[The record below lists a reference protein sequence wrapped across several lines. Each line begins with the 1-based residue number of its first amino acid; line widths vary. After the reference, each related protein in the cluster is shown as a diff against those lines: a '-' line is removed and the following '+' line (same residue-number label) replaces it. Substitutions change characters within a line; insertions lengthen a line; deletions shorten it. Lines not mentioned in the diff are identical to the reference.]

1 MALSSENKTLVIG
14 SGAFGTAIAA
24 CIHNSTNSVTIIARE
39 NDNFDVLK
47 RHNTLKQCKM
57 ELFSEFHTCFS
68 DFKLIILAIPCQSLR
83 NVSEWMLEHWNKTS
97 IHKSNSHPKLN
108 IISAAKGIEQKTLLL
123 PSQILESFWNEN
135 AAIGTLSGPSFAKEM
150 LLGLPTCVVVA
161 SKNQELLHIASK
173 LLHSSYFRIYDSKDV
188 IGVEIAGALKNVI
201 AMVAGA
207 VDGLKLGNNARAAVI
222 TRGLAEIVR
231 IGVKLGADPITF
243 LGLSG
248 VGDLILTCTGDLSRN
263 RQFGLKMSQGES
275 KEDITK
281 SMSQVIEG
289 ITTANSANELCKKH
303 GVETS
308 IIHTAYRVLY
318 ENIPIHDAVSLLIDR
333 QQGSEFHW

>member
-1 MALSSENKTLVIG
+1 MALTSKNKTLVIG
-14 SGAFGTAIAA
+14 AGAFGTAIAA
-24 CIHNSTNSVTIIARE
+24 CIHSSTNPVTIISRE
-39 NDNFDVLK
+39 GANFDALK
-47 RHNTLKQCKM
+47 RHDTLKQCKM
-57 ELFSEFHTCFS
+57 EIFTQFNSCLSE
-68 DFKLIILAIPCQSLR
+68 FKLIILAIPCQSLR
-83 NVSEWMLEHWNKTS
+83 NVSEWMLKHWNKTS
-97 IHKSNSHPKLN
+97 NSQSNNSAKLN
-108 IISAAKGIEQKTLLL
+108 IISAAKGIEQKTLML
-123 PSQILESFWNEN
+123 PSQILESFWKEN

-161 SKNQELLHIASK
+161 SKDRELLNIASK
-173 LLHSSYFRIYDSKDV
+173 LLHSPYFRIYDSKDV
-188 IGVEIAGALKNVI
+188 IGVEIAGALKNII

-263 RQFGLKMSQGES
+263 RQFGLRMSQGES
-275 KEDITK
+275 KEEIIR
-281 SMSQVIEG
+281 SMIQVIEG
-289 ITTANSANELCKKH
+289 IATANSANELCIKH

-308 IIHTAYRVLY
+308 IINTAYRVLY
-318 ENIPIHDAVSLLIDR
+318 ENTPIKSAVSLLIER

>member
-1 MALSSENKTLVIG
+1 MALTLKNKILVIG
-14 SGAFGTAIAA
+14 AGAFGTAIAA
-24 CIHNSTNSVTIIARE
+24 SIHSPSNPVTLISREYVNFTN
-39 NDNFDVLK
+39 LK
-47 RHNTLKQCKM
+47 NYKSLKNCEI
-57 ELFSEFHTCFS
+57 ELFSNFHSCFS
-68 DFKLIILAIPCQSLR
+68 EFKLIILAIPCQSLR
-83 NVSEWMLEHWNKTS
+83 NVSEWMQEHWQKN
-97 IHKSNSHPKLN
+97 SNYKNDFKLN
-108 IISAAKGIEQKTLLL
+108 IISAAKGIEQKTLML
-123 PSQILESFWNEN
+123 PSQILESFWKDS
-135 AAIGTLSGPSFAKEM
+135 AAIGALSGPSFAKEM

-161 SKNQELLHIASK
+161 SKDQGLLDTASTLLHTP
-173 LLHSSYFRIYDSKDV
+173 YFRVYDSKDV

-207 VDGLKLGNNARAAVI
+207 VDGLKLGNNARAAVM

-263 RQFGLKMSQGES
+263 RQFGLKMSQGNN
-275 KEDITK
+275 KEEIVK

-289 ITTANSANELCKKH
+289 IATANSAYELCIKL

-308 IIHTAYRVLY
+308 IISTVYKVLY
-318 ENIPIHDAVSLLIDR
+318 ENMPIHNAVSLLIER